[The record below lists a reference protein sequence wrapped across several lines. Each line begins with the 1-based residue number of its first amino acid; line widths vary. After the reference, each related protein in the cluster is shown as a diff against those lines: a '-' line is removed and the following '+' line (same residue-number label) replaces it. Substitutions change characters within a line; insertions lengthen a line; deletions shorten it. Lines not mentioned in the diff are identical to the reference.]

1 MFFYPHLSSLWLYF
15 NFVAI
20 PPLICLSALFS
31 SNMFLT
37 SCANIRFILSS
48 LSLTSLCTVVFN
60 LQFDDKLLQSSTLT
74 TLDVSKSFT
83 VLNSLFFNLII
94 FAYCSI
100 NKFIFIFNVSE

>member
-37 SCANIRFILSS
+37 SCANIGFILSS
-48 LSLTSLCTVVFN
+48 LSLTSLCTVLLLTPNFLAAPLTVY
-60 LQFDDKLLQSSTLT
+60 LLSILYKLLNYI
-74 TLDVSKSFT
+74 K
-83 VLNSLFFNLII
+83 
-94 FAYCSI
+94 
-100 NKFIFIFNVSE
+100 KKKKKKKKEKKKK